1 MGLYNL
7 QPRSRT
13 ASLSSRFQREFNH
26 SLVQL
31 CSSLT
36 PDKMLRLDSH
46 TFCISGDSF
55 RCSLPRSGFI
65 RCSSIQL
72 IESELA
78 SFTSGIAVLCLRGCV
93 STIVFSVLTAQLARG
108 RRQAALAWAC
118 QRGQLLGSFRLHRCY
133 HVFVFLVC
141 RLLRVAFA
149 SCVRTA
155 ACCFRCLVCSLWVFC
170 PPCRR
175 LFCGG

>member
-13 ASLSSRFQREFNH
+13 ASLSSRIAGIQPLACAALLLTH
-26 SLVQL
+26 TVQMMRL
-31 CSSLT
+31 ISHNICSN
-36 PDKMLRLDSH
+36 
-46 TFCISGDSF
+46 GDSF

-65 RCSSIQL
+65 HCSSIQL

-93 STIVFSVLTAQLARG
+93 STIVFSVSRVSSARG
-108 RRQAALAWAC
+108 RRQAASAWAC

-133 HVFVFLVC
+133 HVFVFFF
-141 RLLRVAFA
+141 RRFLRVAVA
-149 SCVRTA
+149 SCVCTA
-155 ACCFRCLVCSLWVFC
+155 ACRFRCLVCSLWVFC

-175 LFCGG
+175 LFCGC